1 MEEYL
6 IRPVAHIHTDFKQKF
21 GVPRQSGRV
30 DSLIGKIVF
39 TPEFRDETALRDI
52 EKFSHLWLIF
62 GFSLVPDAPFSPTV
76 RPPRLGGNYKT
87 GVFASRSPFRP
98 NRLGLSSVRLMA
110 VEKSKTEGYVLLVS
124 GADLVDGTPI
134 YDIKPYLSF
143 SDSHPDSTDGYA
155 KDQVGHLLKV
165 NYTDEIVSVLP
176 EDKRQAVID
185 CIAQDPR
192 PSYVDEEREYG
203 MSFGGYNIRFTINGE
218 IATVIEITK
227 E

>member
-62 GFSLVPDAPFSPTV
+62 GFSLVPDAPFSPAV

-98 NRLGLSSVRLMA
+98 NRLGLSSVRLIA

-143 SDSHPDSTDGYA
+143 SDSHTDSTDGYA

-165 NYTDEIVSVLP
+165 NYTDEIISVLP

-203 MSFGGYNIRFTINGE
+203 MSFGGYNIRFTVNGE

>member
-30 DSLIGKIVF
+30 DSLVGKIVF

-76 RPPRLGGNYKT
+76 RPPRLGGNCKT
-87 GVFASRSPFRP
+87 GVFESRSPFRP
-98 NRLGLSSVRLMA
+98 NRLGLSSVRLVG
-110 VEKSKTEGYVLLVS
+110 VEKSKTDGYVLLVS

-143 SDSHPDSTDGYA
+143 SDCHPDSTDGYA
-155 KDQVGHLLKV
+155 REQVSHKIEV
-165 NYTDEIVSVLP
+165 RYTDEVMSVLP
-176 EDKRQAVID
+176 PDKRQPAID

-192 PSYVDEEREYG
+192 PSYIDEEREYG
-203 MSFGGYNIRFTINGE
+203 MSFAGYNIRFTINDNVAN
-218 IATVIEITK
+218 IIEIT
-227 E
+227 EE